1 MDLVSALSSDRQRFL
16 IAGWT
21 KLAGNLSGWSAWP
34 LRLIVGYGFIIHG
47 WAKLSRGPES
57 FAAFLHALNVP
68 LPLFFAWAT
77 TVTELI
83 GGLCVLCGAFVAAA
97 SVPLSV
103 VLLAALFTV
112 HLHYGFF
119 SVKLAGISPD
129 GVKFGPVGYEHIL
142 LYLAG
147 LISLAIGGAGPISL
161 DGWLI
166 RRAGRDRVRSDAK
179 DGLTGRLRTH
189 LSEL

>member
-1 MDLVSALSSDRQRFL
+1 MSALSSDRPAFSV
-16 IAGWT
+16 AGWA

-34 LRLIVGYGFIIHG
+34 LRLVLGYGFIVHG

-57 FAAFLHALNVP
+57 FATFLHAINVP
-68 LPLFFAWAT
+68 FPLFFAWAT
-77 TVTELI
+77 TATELI
-83 GGLCVLCGAFVAAA
+83 GGLCVLSGAFVAAA

-103 VLLAALFTV
+103 VLLTALFTV
-112 HLHYGFF
+112 HLPYGFF

-147 LISLAIGGAGPISL
+147 LISLAISGAGPLSL
-161 DGWLI
+161 DGWRT
-166 RRAGRDRVRSDAK
+166 RRAGGDSKGDNHF
-179 DGLTGRLRTH
+179 GRKGQSREN
-189 LSEL
+189 SPR

>member
-1 MDLVSALSSDRQRFL
+1 MSALSSDRPAFSVT
-16 IAGWT
+16 GWT
-21 KLAGNLSGWSAWP
+21 KLSGTLSGWSAWP
-34 LRLIVGYGFIIHG
+34 LRLIVGYGFIVHG

-57 FAAFLHALNVP
+57 FAAFLHAVNVP

-77 TVTELI
+77 TATELI

-97 SVPLSV
+97 SLPLSV
-103 VLLAALFTV
+103 VLLTALFTV
-112 HLHYGFF
+112 HLPYGFF

-147 LISLAIGGAGPISL
+147 LISLAISGAGPLSL
-161 DGWLI
+161 DSWRT
-166 RRAGRDRVRSDAK
+166 RRAGRDSQEDSDVGAK
-179 DGLTGRLRTH
+179 DNLTKTPRDDITD
-189 LSEL
+189 

>member
-1 MDLVSALSSDRQRFL
+1 MDLMSASSSDSPFMPVARWTRA
-16 IAGWT
+16 AGD
-21 KLAGNLSGWSAWP
+21 LSAWSAWP
-34 LRLIVGYGFIIHG
+34 LRLIVGYGFIVHG

-77 TVTELI
+77 TITELV
-83 GGLCVLCGAFVAAA
+83 GGLLVLCGAFVAAA
-97 SVPLSV
+97 SVPLSI
-103 VLLAALFTV
+103 VLLAALLTV
-112 HLHYGFF
+112 HLPYGFF

-147 LISLAIGGAGPISL
+147 LMSLAIGGSGAFSIDQWRDS
-161 DGWLI
+161 
-166 RRAGRDRVRSDAK
+166 RR
-179 DGLTGRLRTH
+179 H
-189 LSEL
+189 